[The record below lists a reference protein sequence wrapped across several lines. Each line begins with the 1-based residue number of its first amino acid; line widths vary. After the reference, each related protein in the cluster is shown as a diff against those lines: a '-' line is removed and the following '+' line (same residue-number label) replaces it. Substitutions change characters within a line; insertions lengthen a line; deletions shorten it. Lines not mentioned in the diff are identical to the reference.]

1 MRIRSTLTCDTK
13 RGICVLCYGRNLG
26 TGRLAELG
34 EAVGI
39 IAAQSIG
46 EPGTQLTMRTF
57 HIGGTASRVV
67 EASKH
72 EAKSAG
78 VVKFHNLRTVVN
90 RDGDLVATNRN
101 GEIARRPTSAAASA
115 SATRSCTAPRSRS
128 RPSRRS
134 SAGTVLVE
142 WDPFTNPILTEFT
155 RQVEYQDIVEE
166 RHGARGVRRGHRPRP
181 QGHHRGRGGQAAA
194 RRSSSLGGRAPSAD
208 DALGE
213 RHRYP
218 LPVGANLIVPDG
230 AEVFAADI
238 IAKIPRET
246 TKTKDITGGLPR
258 VAELF
263 EARKPKEQA
272 VITEIDGRVEMGG
285 FVKGMRKIVIRADNG
300 ETKEYLIPRGKHI
313 SVHEGDRVRR
323 ARPSWTARRTRTT
336 TWPSSATAS
345 CSGTSSTRCRR
356 STACRA

>member
-1 MRIRSTLTCDTK
+1 MVRVRIRSSLTCVSK
-13 RGICVLCYGRNLG
+13 RGICVMCYGGNLG
-26 TGRLAELG
+26 SGRLAELG

-78 VVKFHNLRTVVN
+78 VVKVHNLPTVVN

-101 GEIARRPTSAAASA
+101 GEIA
-115 SATRSCTAPRSRS
+115 
-128 RPSRRS
+128 
-134 SAGTVLVE
+134 
-142 WDPFTNPILTEFT
+142 
-155 RQVEYQDIVEE
+155 
-166 RHGARGVRRGHRPRP
+166 
-181 QGHHRGRGGQAAA
+181 
-194 RRSSSLGGRAPSAD
+194 
-208 DALGE
+208 
-213 RHRYP
+213 
-218 LPVGANLIVPDG
+218 VGANLSVADG
-230 AEVFAADI
+230 TDVFAADI

-285 FVKGMRKIVIRADNG
+285 FVKGMRKIIIRADNG

-313 SVHEGDRVRR
+313 SVHEGDRVK
-323 ARPSWTARRTRTT
+323 AGEALMDGSPN
-336 TWPSSATAS
+336 PHD
-345 CSGTSSTRCRR
+345 
-356 STACRA
+356 